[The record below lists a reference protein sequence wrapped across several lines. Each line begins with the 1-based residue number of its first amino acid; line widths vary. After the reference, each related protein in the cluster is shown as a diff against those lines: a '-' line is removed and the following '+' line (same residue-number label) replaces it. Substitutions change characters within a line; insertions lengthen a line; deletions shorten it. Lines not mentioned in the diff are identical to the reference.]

1 MGTVRFMRNSI
12 TIRGCN
18 VLLKVSNK
26 KEGKR
31 LSGLCT
37 KNLFLKTIRKDRKVF
52 DYWRMIWTLYKY
64 VFTICSK
71 G

>member
-1 MGTVRFMRNSI
+1 MCYLKI
-12 TIRGCN
+12 
-18 VLLKVSNK
+18 KVSSK